1 MLIDTFLS
9 SYHQLTRKKKH
20 RKDVSSVRKKRRG
33 RKADI
38 NVKPVQAIRDFAQLL
53 ALKFF
58 TQLLSKLAYIKR
70 VAPIFKTLF
79 IENILESN

>member
-1 MLIDTFLS
+1 M
-9 SYHQLTRKKKH
+9 
-20 RKDVSSVRKKRRG
+20 SSVRKKRRR

-38 NVKPVQAIRDFAQLL
+38 NVKPVQTTRDFAQLF

-70 VAPIFKTLF
+70 VVPIFKTLF
-79 IENILESN
+79 FENILESN